1 MLWKLLKTV
10 AYYLPFKETRAFHT
24 LKMFIYQQGMKKF
37 MQRNYGKIASKVI
50 NGILYELDL
59 SESID
64 ASLYYSGVYEL
75 ETLKCLQQCIQPDMI
90 VFEIGANIGSHS
102 FEIAKLLQAG
112 AGKVYCFEPTDY
124 AFQKLLHNHS
134 LNNFHNMVFEKIALS
149 DHEGC
154 STIIPTSSLDTMAF
168 TASWDIKNGVSK
180 NATEQ
185 QILFKTLDNYVQEH
199 NIPRI
204 DMLKVDVDGYELK
217 IIKGGAQ
224 TISQYTPVIIIELS
238 ECMLHYI
245 GDTLE
250 ELLAVLQHL
259 GYTFQPVYA
268 KHVLDIPQL
277 IQEVGE
283 RQSLDCLCRHQYKK
297 NDQEKFS

>member
-10 AYYLPFKETRAFHT
+10 AYYLPFKETRVFHT

-37 MQRNYGKIASKVI
+37 MQGNYGKIVI
-50 NGILYELDL
+50 KEIDGIRYELDL
-59 SESID
+59 SEAID

-75 ETLKCLQQCIQPDMI
+75 ETLKCLQKWIQPDMI

-124 AFQKLLHNHS
+124 AFQKLLHNHG
-134 LNNFHNMVFEKIALS
+134 LNDFRNMVFEKIALS
-149 DHEGC
+149 DQEGC

-168 TASWDIKNGVSK
+168 TASWDIKNGGSK

-185 QILFKTLDNYVQEH
+185 QILFKTLDSYVQEH
-199 NIPRI
+199 NITRL
-204 DMLKVDVDGYELK
+204 DMLKIDVDGYELK
-217 IIKGGAQ
+217 IIKGGTQ
-224 TISQYTPVIIIELS
+224 TISQYTPMIIIELS

-250 ELLAVLQHL
+250 ELLATLDHF

-268 KHVLDIPQL
+268 KQTLGIPQIL
-277 IQEVGE
+277 QEVRE
-283 RQSLDCLCRHQYKK
+283 RQSLDCLCRRR
-297 NDQEKFS
+297 D